1 MMNYYVYLALA
12 RGRSDALLREAET
25 AHRGKLARRYR
36 QRAGASGASRSSR
49 RPALPPAA
57 ARLDRVDHLDRPA
70 GPGWPCGG
78 PARRAA
84 RRVEGGHPAGPP
96 R

>member
-36 QRAGASGASRSSR
+36 QRAGAWPGHRS
-49 RPALPPAA
+49 
-57 ARLDRVDHLDRPA
+57 A
-70 GPGWPCGG
+70 G
-78 PARRAA
+78 
-84 RRVEGGHPAGPP
+84 
-96 R
+96 